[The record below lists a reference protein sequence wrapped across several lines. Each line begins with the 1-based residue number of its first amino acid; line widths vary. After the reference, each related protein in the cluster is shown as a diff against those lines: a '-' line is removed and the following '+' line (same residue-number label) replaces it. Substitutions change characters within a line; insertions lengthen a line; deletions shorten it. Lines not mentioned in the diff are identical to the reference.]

1 MKGSDAM
8 FSWFGGKATGSEGL
22 ELMRA
27 EFGQMLDAGRHMF
40 DVAANALLGG
50 TDVEVIRQDLF
61 DTDERINQS
70 ERQIRRSLV
79 VHATVHGSASFP
91 SCLVLMSVVKDA
103 ERVGDYA
110 KNIFD
115 LAELRSSDL
124 DDGLQAD
131 LVQLKGRI
139 SQLMANCR
147 MAFDTENADES
158 RVLIREAEKIE
169 DHCDDRITQIIR
181 SGKQVDSNAVCA
193 LSYRYFKRTASHVRN
208 VLTSVVQPI
217 DLLDYTDSETSSPSP
232 EV

>member
-1 MKGSDAM
+1 M
-8 FSWFGGKATGSEGL
+8 FSWFRGSEPSSDGL
-22 ELMRA
+22 ERMRA
-27 EFGQMLDAGRHMF
+27 EFGQMLDAGRHVF

-50 TDVEVIRQDLF
+50 TDVEVIRKDIF

-79 VHATVHGSASFP
+79 VHATVHGSSSFP

-115 LAELRSSDL
+115 LAELRSSEL
-124 DDGLQAD
+124 QGGLQSD
-131 LVQLKGRI
+131 LVQLKDRV

-147 MAFDTENADES
+147 MVFDTEDADEA
-158 RVLIREAEKIE
+158 RALIKEAEQIE

-181 SGKQVDSNAVCA
+181 SGKQMDSDAVYA

-217 DLLDYTDSETSSPSP
+217 DLLDYTDGDGNSESL
-232 EV
+232 EG